1 MLPKMEP
8 GRRPSDTS
16 RWRIRDVNVSLVC
29 GDNSLLRA
37 GEIESAAVRSS
48 PALPHDLS
56 PAIPFARDGDPNLAK
71 G

>member
-1 MLPKMEP
+1 M
-8 GRRPSDTS
+8 
-16 RWRIRDVNVSLVC
+16 NVSLVC